1 MRDDQKGFWT
11 HLEEMAGSLPD
22 GVRFSWAT
30 NFESILVYLHS
41 VEFAITKEILEMALD
56 DWSRVDSEFPW
67 LRIARMKSL
76 SRQRLIFGCHN
87 KGYRTLKMVQN
98 GISTP
103 TLNHYQRRNSTFLW
117 IQAHRSL
124 NDRPFSPRYP
134 AHSWLYVS
142 SSTISSKQSQASGS
156 LARSCRGRH
165 HVDST

>member
-1 MRDDQKGFWT
+1 
-11 HLEEMAGSLPD
+11 
-22 GVRFSWAT
+22 
-30 NFESILVYLHS
+30 
-41 VEFAITKEILEMALD
+41 
-56 DWSRVDSEFPW
+56 
-67 LRIARMKSL
+67 MKSL

-156 LARSCRGRH
+156 LARSWYGCGARPLPHGTHGKTAYHLDVADDVLIELKAYAARVRRRH
-165 HVDST
+165 RELARAVRNNE